1 MQPTTEVTFFHL
13 SLVAGLAFG
22 LSHATLPQTGMRRPV
37 NSSASPGELGG
48 GGLKLVKQRL
58 CLVLH
63 LFPFL

>member
-22 LSHATLPQTGMRRPV
+22 LSHATPPQTGMRRPV

-48 GGLKLVKQRL
+48 GLKLVKQRL
-58 CLVLH
+58 CLVLR